1 MPPAMKAFLARWLI
15 GTVAVLVATY
25 VVPGIYYRHWT
36 DLLVA
41 TFILGLLNT
50 FVRPLLILLSL
61 PLLVVTLGLFT
72 LVINAGLLLLVSVLM
87 GPAFHVQGF
96 GQAIL
101 AALVISLVTLALNK
115 LTGTSHSRLS
125 VRVKHRPPPNSPSE
139 DEDGPVID
147 I

>member
-1 MPPAMKAFLARWLI
+1 MKAFLARWLI

-25 VVPGIYYRHWT
+25 VVPGIQYRHWT
-36 DLLVA
+36 DLLVS

-72 LVINAGLLLLVSVLM
+72 LVINAVLLLLVSALM
-87 GPAFHVQGF
+87 GPAFHVDGF

-115 LTGTSHSRLS
+115 LTGTSQSRLS
-125 VRVKHRPPPNSPSE
+125 VRVKRGPRPNPPPE

-147 I
+147 V